1 MSSEALEA
9 FLPLRE
15 IYLQIALLWMFLHG
29 KQLCTTIL
37 GS

>member
-1 MSSEALEA
+1 MSSQALEA

-15 IYLQIALLWMFLHG
+15 IYLQMALLSVFLHG
-29 KQLCTTIL
+29 KQLFTTIL